1 MSIGVMNMI
10 GCWFGSI
17 PHGSAGLAGQYRFGA
32 RTEVSIIF
40 LGLLK
45 LLVGVLFSSS
55 LIGLLQFFPR
65 SILAVMLFVS
75 GAELAM
81 ASRAINL
88 DVDKDEIQRENY
100 LVMLVTMG
108 MLVAFKNDGIG
119 FVAGCVAAVL
129 LFWQRVGWRETMKR
143 LKMWKRWGKNDRD
156 EDGRKRC
163 QRRRLLR

>member
-1 MSIGVMNMI
+1 MLHNS
-10 GCWFGSI
+10 
-17 PHGSAGLAGQYRFGA
+17 HGSAGLAGQYRFGA

-81 ASRAINL
+81 ASRSINL

-119 FVAGCVAAVL
+119 FGDDEEV
-129 LFWQRVGWRETMKR
+129 
-143 LKMWKRWGKNDRD
+143 
-156 EDGRKRC
+156 EDGRGWKEKMPAAAAPEIVIEEGV
-163 QRRRLLR
+163 